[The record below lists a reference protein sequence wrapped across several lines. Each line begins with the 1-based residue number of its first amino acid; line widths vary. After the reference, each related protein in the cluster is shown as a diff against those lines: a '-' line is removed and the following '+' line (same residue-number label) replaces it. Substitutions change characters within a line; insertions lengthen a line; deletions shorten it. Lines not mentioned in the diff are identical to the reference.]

1 MSTSVATEQRQ
12 FTALMRLFHWLT
24 AAMVLTMLGIGVAMV
39 ASLAYYH
46 RLESIHR
53 PLGILILIVV
63 MIRFVNRHYSTLP
76 PFPATMSPQERSV
89 ASASELFLYA
99 LLVVQPL
106 VGWGMLSAARYP
118 IMLYGSVHLF
128 PILPHNVIL
137 YAVLRKAHTVL
148 AYLLFLT
155 FLGHL
160 GAVLFHTWV
169 VRDGTFS
176 RMAPWRVRPIYAMT
190 PARNSGARDEPP
202 PTTIS
207 QKEALMSERFSTQV
221 VLIAG
226 GTGGL
231 GRAISAAFLEEGAA
245 VIVTYRRQ
253 DEFDAFRNAVGAHAL
268 RLEGLNVDVTN
279 EARVLQAV
287 TAVVTKHGRLD
298 VLTNAVGGY
307 EAGRKLW
314 EMDAN
319 VLDKMLSVNLLPGYV
334 LSRAVVPV
342 MLKQGHGVIVNVAS
356 TAAVDHVAS
365 AAAYAA
371 SKAAAVA
378 MIDSLAADLKGT
390 GVRANSILPSIID
403 TEANRKAMPNADFS
417 KWPKPQEVAR
427 VILFLCGDDA
437 ELIHGASI
445 QV

>member
-1 MSTSVATEQRQ
+1 
-12 FTALMRLFHWLT
+12 
-24 AAMVLTMLGIGVAMV
+24 
-39 ASLAYYH
+39 
-46 RLESIHR
+46 
-53 PLGILILIVV
+53 
-63 MIRFVNRHYSTLP
+63 
-76 PFPATMSPQERSV
+76 
-89 ASASELFLYA
+89 
-99 LLVVQPL
+99 
-106 VGWGMLSAARYP
+106 
-118 IMLYGSVHLF
+118 
-128 PILPHNVIL
+128 
-137 YAVLRKAHTVL
+137 
-148 AYLLFLT
+148 
-155 FLGHL
+155 
-160 GAVLFHTWV
+160 
-169 VRDGTFS
+169 
-176 RMAPWRVRPIYAMT
+176 
-190 PARNSGARDEPP
+190 
-202 PTTIS
+202 
-207 QKEALMSERFSTQV
+207 MSERFSAQV

-231 GRAISAAFLEEGAA
+231 GRAVSAAFLEEGAA

-253 DEFDAFRNAVGAHAL
+253 DEFEALRHAVGAHAV
-268 RLEGLNVDVTN
+268 RLEGLTVDVTN
-279 EARVLQAV
+279 EAGVLEAV
-287 TAVVTKHGRLD
+287 TAIVAKHGRLD

-334 LSRAVVPV
+334 LSRAVVPI
-342 MLKQGHGVIVNVAS
+342 MLRQGHGAIVNVAS
-356 TAAVDHVAS
+356 TAAVEHAGS

-417 KWPKPQEVAR
+417 NWPKPRDIAR

-437 ELIHGASI
+437 KLVHGASI